1 MAFDGFAS
9 DPKLSHG
16 AEAHEADRRLATM
29 HRQAG
34 ALVHDFNNLLTV
46 ILNASEALAGHTAE
60 GSAARELAGVSQ
72 AAAEQGAV
80 LVRRLMDISEDR
92 QTAPVDC
99 AEAVTSTA
107 RRARL
112 AAPRNITV
120 EVRLTDAPLL
130 SAIDRTDLESAL
142 LNLCVNAS
150 HAMPDGG
157 TIMLTA
163 QRWTLGDTEAATLAL
178 LPGRYI
184 VVSVGDT
191 GLGMS
196 KEVLARAQEPFFTTR
211 CGRGGTGLG
220 LATVR
225 DVVEAAGGRFALT
238 SREGRGTTGRLYLPC
253 A

>member
-1 MAFDGFAS
+1 MAFDGFA
-9 DPKLSHG
+9 DPKLIQD
-16 AEAHEADRRLATM
+16 AEVADRRLAAL

-34 ALVHDFNNLLTV
+34 VLVHDFNNLLTV
-46 ILNASEALAGHTAE
+46 ILNASEALAGETTE

-80 LVRRLMDISEDR
+80 LVRRLMDISEGR
-92 QTAPVDC
+92 ETGPVDC
-99 AEAVTSTA
+99 AEAVSATA

-112 AAPRNITV
+112 AAPRNVTV

-130 SAIDRTDLESAL
+130 SAIDRSDLESAL

-150 HAMPDGG
+150 HAMPNGG

-163 QRWTLGDTEAATLAL
+163 QRWTLAATEAATLAL
-178 LPGRYI
+178 SPGRYI
-184 VVSVGDT
+184 VVSVADT

-196 KEVLARAQEPFFTTR
+196 PEVLAQAQDPFFTTR
-211 CGRGGTGLG
+211 RGRGGTGLG
-220 LATVR
+220 LASVR
-225 DVVEAAGGRFALT
+225 DVAEAAGGRFVLT